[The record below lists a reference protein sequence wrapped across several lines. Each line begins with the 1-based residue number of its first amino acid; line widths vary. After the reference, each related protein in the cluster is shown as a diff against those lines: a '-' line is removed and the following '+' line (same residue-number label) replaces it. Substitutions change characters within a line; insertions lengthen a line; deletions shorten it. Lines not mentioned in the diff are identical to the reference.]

1 MSVGVFYLRVTA
13 SAFGSCLS
21 AIMHLLGLRWCSFC
35 VVAGPGMQSGFLQ
48 RGLVG
53 CWWEAAALGDPALGA
68 LSAAK
73 PRLCSTGPCRNGGTC
88 REANGEY
95 HCTCPYRFTG
105 KHCEIGTAPG
115 PRREERWRCPTRLT
129 PALCP
134 QVSRTPV
141 HRGPARTEAPVS
153 TTSASTSV
161 TVPQAT
167 PAGTARLVGLRRV
180 CYYLGGWW
188 A

>member
-1 MSVGVFYLRVTA
+1 
-13 SAFGSCLS
+13 
-21 AIMHLLGLRWCSFC
+21 
-35 VVAGPGMQSGFLQ
+35 MQQ
-48 RGLVG
+48 GLVG
-53 CWWEAAALGDPALGA
+53 AGVGQQLWVTPLWA

-88 REANGEY
+88 READGEY
-95 HCTCPYRFTG
+95 HCSCPYRFTG
-105 KHCEIGTAPG
+105 KHCEIGTAPR
-115 PRREERWRCPTRLT
+115 PRMGGQAAAAPPTGLT
-129 PALCP
+129 TALCP

-141 HRGPARTEAPVS
+141 PRGPARTEAPVS

-180 CYYLGGWW
+180 CHRLGAWW